1 MTKYKV
7 DLHKTG
13 SCNDFITRMIANHNA
28 GASRFNL
35 IDIVGY
41 LNANKAA
48 FPLTYGGFS
57 YCWNV
62 YGPLGTQIMISED
75 NNESYTMTIT
85 QVEMLELSNVQ
96 IAENL
101 LP

>member
-1 MTKYKV
+1 
-7 DLHKTG
+7 
-13 SCNDFITRMIANHNA
+13 MIANHNSGKA
-28 GASRFNL
+28 KFNL

-41 LNANKAA
+41 INSQKAA
-48 FPLTYGGFS
+48 YPYAQSDLS

-62 YGPLGTQIMISED
+62 YSPIGTQILISED
-75 NNESYTMTIT
+75 KNESYTMTIT